1 MHHGA
6 ISVPVGLLV
15 IVLAVG
21 CGGGG
26 GGNGNGDGGNGGNG
40 ANGGNGGSGGAANHN
55 PIIDSLTARP
65 DKVWPEG
72 ETDVTC
78 EASDDD
84 DDPLTY
90 NWSCTGGSF
99 DGDGATVTW
108 EAPATSDTYG
118 ITCEV
123 TDGRGGR
130 TTRTT
135 TVDVGWARVEG
146 IVSTG
151 QLTPQTQ
158 TDSSQLAE
166 WAQGH
171 TRCRCNR
178 RGRTSM
184 SAGRRLLRSLSQPVL
199 VLSRTRYGCLTRWS
213 EDLLRHQASDR
224 LTLHHARGDRLVAGP
239 CVQRSSE
246 QSSRRRDYR
255 WHAVV

>member
-146 IVSTG
+146 IVKDVSDNAGVQGAGITIDGSTDTTDADG
-151 QLTPQTQ
+151 QFSVGGVGPGTHQVQVQPPGTYINVGGTTTVEVTQ
-158 TDSSQLAE
+158 PAS
-166 WAQGH
+166 
-171 TRCRCNR
+171 TR
-178 RGRTSM
+178 T
-184 SAGRRLLRSLSQPVL
+184 LSDPIRVFDT
-199 VLSRTRYGCLTRWS
+199 VVG
-213 EDLLRHQASDR
+213 
-224 LTLHHARGDRLVAGP
+224 GP
-239 CVQRSSE
+239 PPPPGI
-246 QSSRRRDYR
+246 
-255 WHAVV
+255 